1 MKYEYIIIMD
11 NRNKYTILSEIKN
24 VEEFLHDVYG
34 ESGNRI
40 NIFELKKRIN
50 NCNCI
55 VIGSYHISEILFNG
69 VVVDEEIQ

>member
-24 VEEFLHDVYG
+24 VEEFLHDIYG

>member
-24 VEEFLHDVYG
+24 VEEFLRDVYG

-69 VVVDEEIQ
+69 VVVDEEI